1 MLIFEGGLS
10 VPYRGSPILD
20 INSFSIVGGAMS
32 GLINTNNLIGTGTSS
47 ALGNSLSLAA

>member
-1 MLIFEGGLS
+1 

-47 ALGNSLSLAA
+47 ALGNSLNLAA